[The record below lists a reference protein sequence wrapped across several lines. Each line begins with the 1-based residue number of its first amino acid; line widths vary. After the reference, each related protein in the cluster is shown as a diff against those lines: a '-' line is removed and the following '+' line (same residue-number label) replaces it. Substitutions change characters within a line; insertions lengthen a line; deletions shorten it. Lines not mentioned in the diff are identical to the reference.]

1 MDILITN
8 ELINCLFISG
18 VISVINMLLIQK
30 IKELTFVK
38 NTNHIFFLNTIFSF
52 IIGIPFSIIFYKLS
66 LYHSIWVSL
75 FSFIGAPN
83 IYEMLKKQNII
94 NYTPFKLSDK
104 YKDEE

>member
-8 ELINCLFISG
+8 ELINCLFISS
-18 VISVINMLLIQK
+18 VISIVNMLLIQK

-38 NTNHIFFLNTIFSF
+38 STDHIFFLNTIFSF
-52 IIGIPFSIIFYKLS
+52 VVGIPFSIIFYKLNI
-66 LYHSIWVSL
+66 YYSIWVSI

-104 YKDEE
+104 YKNEE